1 MSDLKIEELIPGSI
15 LIVDKPKGITSHDV
29 IDQVRNKYGTMS
41 VGHAGTL
48 DPLATG
54 LLIVCT
60 GAATKTIE
68 QLMGFEK
75 EYTGTVFL
83 GAFR

>member
-1 MSDLKIEELIPGSI
+1 PALQPFLDGKMLL
-15 LIVDKPKGITSHDV
+15 LNKPLHWTSFDVVKKVRITTGIS
-29 IDQVRNKYGTMS
+29 K

-60 GAATKTIE
+60 GAFTRKINDF
-68 QLMGFEK
+68 MGMDK
-75 EYTGTVFL
+75 VYTGSIT
-83 GAFR
+83 